1 MITLLDCIKRI
12 PSVISNILEE
22 QESAFAEFEQYIS
35 DKVQQMDELVL
46 IGSGTSNTVSLT
58 ACPFMEKASGLRV
71 RAVYPN
77 ELASEHA
84 VINPHALH
92 VFISQT
98 GTSKVVRQV
107 MERLKSEGYW
117 TAALTE
123 SAETPIAQAAVCFV
137 PMNLGPEE
145 YPMRTIGYTG
155 SVLDLMLLSLH
166 AGRMRGKLTGEQFTK
181 YLKDASEVPGYHK
194 EITDLA
200 ENWVR
205 AREQQ
210 ILNSRCVIFTG
221 AGSLY
226 GVAQEASVKFWEVP
240 YLASFG
246 YELEE
251 GLHGPN
257 YGYSSEHC
265 VIVLNDGRLERD
277 KALALVRYTKEN
289 FRNGFMIG
297 PETAAADDL
306 KLPLPGNDF
315 DCLALSGAVQVMAY
329 FLAEDQGI
337 DTTVPHDHTVMNR
350 YFMTHTV

>member
-1 MITLLDCIKRI
+1 MVTLLDCIRRI
-12 PSVISNILEE
+12 PSVIENILDQQEE
-22 QESAFAEFEQYIS
+22 AFRDFDKYIEDKAE
-35 DKVQQMDELVL
+35 QMDELVL
-46 IGSGTSNTVSLT
+46 IGSGTSNTSSLT
-58 ACPFMEKASGLRV
+58 ARPLMEKASGLRV

-77 ELASEHA
+77 EAAAEDA
-84 VINPHALH
+84 VMNRRALY
-92 VFISQT
+92 VFVSQT

-107 MERLKSEGYW
+107 MDRMNEEGFW

-123 SAETPIAQAAVCFV
+123 SPGTPIGRAAVCHV
-137 PMNLGPEE
+137 PMDLGPEE

-155 SVLDLMLLSLH
+155 SALDLMLLAMH
-166 AGRMRGKLTGEQFTK
+166 VGRCRGHLAKEQ
-181 YLKDASEVPGYHK
+181 YDRLLSDARKVPACHQ
-194 EITDLA
+194 EAAARA
-200 ENWVR
+200 EAWIK

-210 ILNSRCVIFTG
+210 ILGSRCVIFTG
-221 AGSLY
+221 AGALY

-265 VIVLNDGRLERD
+265 VIVLNDGRHELE
-277 KALALVRYTKEN
+277 KALALTRYTKEV
-289 FRNGFMIG
+289 FGNGLLIG
-297 PETAAADDL
+297 PVTVSEDDL
-306 KLPLPGNDF
+306 QIPLPGNDF
-315 DCLALSGAVQVMAY
+315 DCLVLSGTVQVAAY

-350 YFMTHTV
+350 YFMTHSI